1 MDLKRGYYILDG
13 AMGTMMQK
21 RGIRPGELQDT
32 WNILHP
38 EVVQEVKQLYI
49 DAGSE
54 IISSNTFCSNKK
66 KLPKEYTVDRVIG
79 ESFRLIRELGPKYI
93 ALDLGPCGPLLEPLG
108 PMTFEDCVETYKEQI
123 TAGEKAGADL
133 ILVETMTDLHEL
145 KAAVIAARECSKL
158 PIAACMSFT
167 ASGRTFL
174 GVHPVNMAILMKRL
188 GVDAVG
194 INCSLPPSDLVLIV
208 KQILTVVDI
217 PVMVQA
223 NAGLPRV
230 ENGDT
235 VYDVTVDEYLASVKE
250 MLDLGVTIIGGCC
263 GTDPSYIAGEKRLI
277 GELRERYSDEDV
289 EAAITGRALT
299 KVMLVSSG
307 TKELYVGE
315 DKILSAS
322 SGEEPDVIEVN
333 MMNNPDQTSE
343 LCKTVKSL
351 QEEEEAPIMINT
363 RNAEALEKA
372 LREYNGIPMVYVG
385 PSRAE
390 ETPGLLE
397 AARKYAAVPVLT
409 GSCIHCAEYAVE
421 VAKKAGYEKD
431 EIIFDCSKYLK
442 DKFNAAPA
450 KALIEEVKA
459 FGLKTAVRILPGS
472 CDEQTGEEMK
482 SLVDV
487 VLTTAEEQH

>member
-1 MDLKRGYYILDG
+1 MDLKKGYYIFDG

-21 RGIRPGELQDT
+21 RGIKPGELQDT

-38 EVVQEVKQLYI
+38 EVVQEVKSLYI
-49 DAGSE
+49 NAGSE
-54 IISSNTFCSNKK
+54 IISSNTFCSNRK
-66 KLPKEYTVDRVIG
+66 KLPKEYTVDQVIST
-79 ESFRLIRELGPKYI
+79 SFKLIKELGPKHI

-108 PMTFEDCVETYKEQI
+108 SMTFDDCIDVYKEQMI
-123 TAGEKAGADL
+123 AGEKAGADL
-133 ILVETMTDLHEL
+133 ILIETMTDLHEL
-145 KAAVIAARECSKL
+145 KAAVIAARECTKL

-174 GVHPVNMAILMKRL
+174 GVHPVNMAILMKKL

-194 INCSLPPSDLVLIV
+194 INCSLPPADLVLIA
-208 KQILTVVDI
+208 KQILSVVDL
-217 PVMVQA
+217 PVIVQA

-235 VYDVTVDEYLASVKE
+235 VYDVTVEEYLASVKE
-250 MLDLGVTIIGGCC
+250 MLDMGVTIIGGCC
-263 GTDPSYIAGEKRLI
+263 GTDPDYIAGEKKMI
-277 GELRERYSDEDV
+277 EELRAKNSPEDV
-289 EAAITGRALT
+289 EASINGRKLT
-299 KVMLVSSG
+299 EVMLVSSG
-307 TKELYVGE
+307 TRELYIGE
-315 DKILSAS
+315 DKIIAAD

-333 MMNNPDQTSE
+333 LMDNPNETSE
-343 LCKTVKSL
+343 LVKTVKSL

-363 RNAEALEKA
+363 RDAKALEEAL
-372 LREYNGIPMVYVG
+372 RGYNGIPMVYVG

-390 ETPGLLE
+390 ETPALLE
-397 AARKYAAVPVLT
+397 VARKYAAVPVLT

-421 VAKKAGYEKD
+421 VAGKAGYSKN

-442 DKFNAAPA
+442 EKFNAEPA
-450 KALIEEVKA
+450 KALIGEVRS

-472 CDEQTGEEMK
+472 CDEATAKEME

-487 VLTTAEEQH
+487 VLTTSEK

>member
-1 MDLKRGYYILDG
+1 MDLKKGYYIFDG

-21 RGIRPGELQDT
+21 RGITPGELQDT

-38 EVVQEVKQLYI
+38 EVVQEVKKLYL

-54 IISSNTFCSNKK
+54 IISSNTFCSNRK
-66 KLPKEYTVDRVIG
+66 KLPKGYSVDDVIG
-79 ESFRLIRELGPKYI
+79 TSFRLIREIGAKYA

-108 PMTFEDCVETYKEQI
+108 SMTFEDCIETYKEQI
-123 TAGEKAGADL
+123 TAGVKAGADL

-145 KAAVIAARECSKL
+145 KAAVIAARECSDL

-174 GVHPVNMAILMKRL
+174 GVHPVNMAILMKKL

-194 INCSLPPSDLVLIV
+194 INCSLPPSDLILIA
-208 KQILTVVDI
+208 KQILSVVDI

-235 VYDVTVDEYLASVKE
+235 VYDVTVEEYLASVRE
-250 MLDLGVTIIGGCC
+250 MLDMGVTIVGGCC
-263 GTDPSYIAGEKRLI
+263 GTDPSYIAGEKKLI
-277 GELRERYSDEDV
+277 EELRAKNSPEDV
-289 EAAITGRALT
+289 EASIAGRKLT
-299 KVMLVSSG
+299 EVMLVSSG
-307 TKELYVGE
+307 TRELFVGE
-315 DKILSAS
+315 DKILAAS
-322 SGEEPDVIEVN
+322 SDEEPDVIEVN
-333 MMNNPDQTSE
+333 LMSNPDETSE
-343 LCKTVKSL
+343 LKKAVKSL
-351 QEEEEAPIMINT
+351 QEEEEAPLMINT
-363 RNAEALEKA
+363 RNAEALEAA
-372 LREYNGIPMVYVG
+372 LRGYNGIPMVYVG

-390 ETPGLLE
+390 ETPELLRV
-397 AARKYAAVPVLT
+397 AGKYAAVPVLT

-421 VAKKAGYEKD
+421 VAGKAGFKKN

-472 CDEQTGEEMK
+472 CDEQTEEEMK

-487 VLTTAEEQH
+487 VLTTAEE